1 MHIAKR
7 VVSVITV
14 IAGVFFILNT
24 TSDIQLGFGITLFAM
39 GFLALE

>member
-7 VVSVITV
+7 AVSVIAMV
-14 IAGVFFILNT
+14 AGVFFILNT
-24 TSDIQLGFGITLFAM
+24 SSDIQLGFGITLFAI